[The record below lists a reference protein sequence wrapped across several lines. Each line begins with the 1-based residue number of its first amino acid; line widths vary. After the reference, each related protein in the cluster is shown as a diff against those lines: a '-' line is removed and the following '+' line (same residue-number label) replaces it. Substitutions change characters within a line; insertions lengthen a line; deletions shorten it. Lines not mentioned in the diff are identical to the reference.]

1 MSLGDQHSLNIN
13 PNALVSN
20 NVYNN
25 TTNSQ
30 GGGLQDNDGAV
41 GSSLQ
46 GNNDYMLSM
55 QQTQLYNQQRMRYI

>member
-1 MSLGDQHSLNIN
+1 MSLGDQHSLNMN
-13 PNALVSN
+13 QNAVGSN

-25 TTNSQ
+25 TNSQ
-30 GGGLQDNDGAV
+30 GGGLQENGGAV

-55 QQTQLYNQQRMRYI
+55 QQT